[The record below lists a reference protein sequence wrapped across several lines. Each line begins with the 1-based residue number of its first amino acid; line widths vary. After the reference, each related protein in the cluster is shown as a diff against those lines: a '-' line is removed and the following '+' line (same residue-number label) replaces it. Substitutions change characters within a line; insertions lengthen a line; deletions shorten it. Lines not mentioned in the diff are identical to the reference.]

1 VTDLVEFLRAVREW
15 IAALLVVLGVA
26 LMIYGQGSNVLLY
39 VVGIVLLTVGVRL
52 AIDFAKRGTRHE

>member
-1 VTDLVEFLRAVREW
+1 MIDLVEPWRAVREW

-26 LMIYGQGSNVLLY
+26 LMIYGQGTNVLLY

-52 AIDFAKRGTRHE
+52 AIDCAKRGT